1 VADATLMRDDVS
13 MFEVA
18 RIIVQWRSESRPVWL
33 GRLLD
38 TEGFSSRDPAATVAW
53 TPGERPVG
61 SIFSGA
67 ADQQVVELLAHHAG
81 PAHRVESISVSD
93 GEARAAGL
101 SCGGIAR
108 ILIHSA
114 NDIPEAGWHRLAR
127 GEASCLVTSLGD
139 SATPASRLVYA
150 PEDIDAPDTDPEV
163 ARVFR
168 RGMTSTSII
177 RSSSAGADGLLVT
190 AVWPVPTL
198 LIVGTGSIA
207 DALVAIAGP
216 LGWRCSVAD
225 SAETVGPIAGGLQA
239 GDGLVVLS
247 HDLAVAGP
255 ALKSALSTTV
265 SYLGAL
271 GSRRTQAARTEWL
284 RREEL
289 TDEAL
294 SRLHGPA
301 GLDIGAQSP
310 AEIAVAIIA
319 EMCAVRTGHTGGF
332 LSSRGGIIH

>member
-1 VADATLMRDDVS
+1 
-13 MFEVA
+13 
-18 RIIVQWRSESRPVWL
+18 
-33 GRLLD
+33 
-38 TEGFSSRDPAATVAW
+38 
-53 TPGERPVG
+53 
-61 SIFSGA
+61 
-67 ADQQVVELLAHHAG
+67 
-81 PAHRVESISVSD
+81 
-93 GEARAAGL
+93 
-101 SCGGIAR
+101 
-108 ILIHSA
+108 
-114 NDIPEAGWHRLAR
+114 
-127 GEASCLVTSLGD
+127 LVTSLGE
-139 SATPASRLVYA
+139 SAPPASGLVYA
-150 PEDIDAPDTDPEV
+150 PEDIEAPDTDPRV
-163 ARVFR
+163 AAVFR
-168 RGMTSTSII
+168 RGVTSTSIVS
-177 RSSSAGADGLLVT
+177 SSSAGADGLLVT

-198 LIVGTGSIA
+198 LIVGAGSIA
-207 DALVAIAGP
+207 DALLAIAGL

-225 SAETVGPIAGGLQA
+225 SAETVAAIAGALRA

-255 ALKSALSTTV
+255 ALKSAFSTTV

-271 GSRRTQAARTEWL
+271 GSRRTQAARAEWL

-319 EMCAVRTGHTGGF
+319 EMCAARTGHSAGF